1 MTHAYLQTSVLSG
14 KLDSKVKT
22 DITQKC
28 RFIIDTYPDKIR
40 KLKQEV
46 IEMEM
51 MVSDAKDTLERV
63 ADLEV
68 VL

>member
-1 MTHAYLQTSVLSG
+1 MTHAYLQTSILSG
-14 KLDSKVKT
+14 KIDSKVKT

-28 RFIIDTYPDKIR
+28 RFVIDTYPDKIR

-51 MVSDAKDTLERV
+51 MVDDAKDTLDKV
-63 ADLEV
+63 DDLEV